1 MKITH
6 DELEEIREILCEKTE
21 QSLLATIVELNDD
34 LVDFRVVRTGEYK
47 ANIMLLAMAIAAL
60 ATHEG
65 KSLEEAYSDM
75 NDAMT
80 ELKEHSSL
88 GEEIQ

>member
-34 LVDFRVVRTGEYK
+34 QVDFRVVRTGEYK
-47 ANIMLLAMAIAAL
+47 TNIMLLAMTIAAL
-60 ATHEG
+60 ATNEK
-65 KSLEEAYSDM
+65 KSLENVGSDLNEAMAALKGYTS
-75 NDAMT
+75 
-80 ELKEHSSL
+80 LKEEL
-88 GEEIQ
+88 Q

>member
-60 ATHEG
+60 ATNEG
-65 KSLEEAYSDM
+65 KSLEEVCSDL